1 MAQSSELS
9 QQFDPIKNFR
19 FRVKWE
25 GRYVAGVSR
34 VSALRRSTEVVSHN
48 EGGNPGQTRKSPG
61 RTEYEAITLERGVT
75 QDTEFEDWANKVYHL
90 GTQRPGDPDFRK
102 DVQIEVYD
110 ESGQL
115 GRVYIV
121 HSCWVSEFQAMPDL
135 DANANGVAIEQI
147 KLEHEGWEH
156 LGGET
161 AGLARRGG
169 GTPPT

>member
-1 MAQSSELS
+1 MAHSGELS

-34 VSALRRSTEVVSHN
+34 LSALRRSTEVVSHN
-48 EGGNPGQTRKSPG
+48 EGANPGQTRKSPG

-75 QDTEFEDWANKVYHL
+75 QDTEFEDWADRVYSF

-115 GRVYIV
+115 GRVYLV
-121 HSCWVSEFQAMPDL
+121 HRCWVSEFQAMPEL

-147 KLEHEGWEH
+147 TLEHEGWERID
-156 LGGET
+156 T
-161 AGLARRGG
+161 ASAGSARRVE
-169 GTPPT
+169 GTPTT